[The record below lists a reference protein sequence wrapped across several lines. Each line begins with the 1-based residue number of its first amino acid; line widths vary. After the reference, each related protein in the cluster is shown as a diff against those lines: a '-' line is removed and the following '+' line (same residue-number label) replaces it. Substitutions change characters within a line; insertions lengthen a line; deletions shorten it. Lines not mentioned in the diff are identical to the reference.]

1 MIDELRRLL
10 SPLERKI
17 RLLASRAVLTVRSS
31 NALMQVK
38 ALEGEPRDKVEL
50 FQQYGFRSAP
60 QAGAEG
66 ILIALGGVRDAAVV
80 LCMDDRRVAI
90 TMQAGEV
97 AMYTDEGDS
106 IHMKRGRIVEV
117 TTETFVLNAS
127 KKVIL
132 NSPEVKSTGTITDLS
147 LGNSVTVDQLRQHQ
161 IAHTH
166 HVNGTNAESNPPT
179 QVLS

>member
-1 MIDELRRLL
+1 MIDEMRRLL
-10 SPLERKI
+10 DPLHRKI
-17 RLLASRAVLTVRSS
+17 RLLASRAVLTVRKS

-38 ALEGEPRDKVEL
+38 ALDGEPRGNVEL

-60 QAGAEG
+60 QAGSEG
-66 ILIALGGVRDAAVV
+66 ILIAVGGVRDLAVV

-90 TMQAGEV
+90 TLQPGEA

-106 IHMKRGRIVEV
+106 IHMKRGRLVEV

-127 KKVIL
+127 QKVIL
-132 NSPEVKSTGTITDLS
+132 NSPEVKATGTITDMS

-161 IAHTH
+161 VDHTH
-166 HVNGTNAESNPPT
+166 HVNGTNAESDPPS
-179 QVLS
+179 QGLL